1 MQIFRTAE
9 ELIRNAGAG
18 RNIIY
23 GAGWVGQIVCEFLQ
37 NKGVEVEAFAE
48 TRIKEKRTLR
58 KVPVLSLDDALNQ
71 NPFSKN
77 IILSVWK
84 PQYQAQMESELKKR
98 GIFSYYAI
106 SEALVYGL
114 IREIIKVDAEKSV
127 DIIRKNK
134 SQKVVGHLDTEYF
147 GAEHA
152 EKRLIINKI
161 EEASYIRLPWETAEI
176 TCIGTRLEEN
186 IIAYRQILEACYQ
199 PQIDISEI
207 DMIHTCNAVCAANRP
222 WIASFE
228 TKMPRMM
235 PQTAQEE
242 EYWRCLIDCM
252 KQPNCKALY
261 ALSQNA
267 YNIQKHSLMSKLS
280 FDDAET
286 IMRKT
291 KVLHPPQKI
300 LVTKEEFEKKHN
312 TQKIHFIFCGGSFFL
327 KGGREIIQ
335 ALSGFEGKYEFELTL
350 ISTLLYDDYFTRTPY
365 EEMIRCRDLIK
376 EKSWIHYYESLP
388 NAEVLEKCKEA
399 DVGLLPS
406 LADTYGYAILEM
418 QAAGCPVITSNVRA
432 MPEINNEECGWVCHL
447 PVNDLGFCLVH
458 DVTEWSPILDSELT
472 KCLQKIFEHPE
483 EIKKKGKKALERIRN
498 MHDPQK
504 YQNELRKNIF

>member
-1 MQIFRTAE
+1 M
-9 ELIRNAGAG
+9 
-18 RNIIY
+18 
-23 GAGWVGQIVCEFLQ
+23 GQIVCEFLQ
-37 NKGVEVEAFAE
+37 NEGVEVEAFAE
-48 TRIKEKRTLR
+48 TRIKGKRTLR
-58 KVPVLSLDDALNQ
+58 KIPVLSLEDALNQ
-71 NPFSKN
+71 NPSSNKN

-84 PQYQAQMESELKKR
+84 PQYQAQMESELRKR

-106 SEALVYGL
+106 SEVLVYGL

-134 SQKVVGHLDTEYF
+134 FRKIVGHLDTEYF
-147 GAEHA
+147 GTEHA

-161 EEASYIRLPWETAEI
+161 EGASYIRLPWETAEI

-207 DMIHTCNAVCAANRP
+207 DMIHTCNAVCVANRP

-228 TKMPRMM
+228 TMMPRMT
-235 PQTAQEE
+235 PQTEQEE
-242 EYWRCLIDCM
+242 EYWRRLIDCM
-252 KQPNCKALY
+252 KQPNCKAMY

-267 YNIQKHSLMSKLS
+267 YNIQKHSLMSKIS
-280 FDDAET
+280 FDDVET
-286 IMRKT
+286 IMKKT

-300 LVTKEEFEKKHN
+300 LVTEEELEKKHSMR
-312 TQKIHFIFCGGSFFL
+312 KIRFIFCGGLFFL
-327 KGGREIIQ
+327 KGREIIQ

-350 ISTLLYDDYFTRTPY
+350 ISALLYDDYFTGTPY

-376 EKSWIHYYESLP
+376 EKSWINYYESLP

-432 MPEINNEECGWVCHL
+432 MPEINNEECGWICHL
-447 PVNDLGFCLVH
+447 PVDNLGVCSVR
-458 DVTEWSPILDSELT
+458 DVKEWSPILNAELT
-472 KCLQKIFEHPE
+472 KCFQRIFEHPE

-504 YQNELRKNIF
+504 YQNELRKNLF

>member
-1 MQIFRTAE
+1 M
-9 ELIRNAGAG
+9 IRNAGAG

-134 SQKVVGHLDTEYF
+134 SQKIVGHLDTEYF

-161 EEASYIRLPWETAEI
+161 EGASYIRLPWETAEI
-176 TCIGTRLEEN
+176 TCIGTRLEED
-186 IIAYRQILEACYQ
+186 IAAYKQMLEACYQ

-207 DMIHTCNAVCAANRP
+207 DIIHTCNTVCVANRP

-228 TKMPRMM
+228 TMMPRMM
-235 PQTAQEE
+235 PQTDQEE
-242 EYWRCLIDCM
+242 EYWWRLIDCM
-252 KQPNCKALY
+252 KQPNCKAMY

-267 YNIQKHSLMSKLS
+267 YNIQKNTLMAKIS
-280 FDDAET
+280 FDDVET
-286 IMRKT
+286 IMKKT

-300 LVTKEEFEKKHN
+300 LVTEEEFEKKHN
-312 TQKIHFIFCGGSFFL
+312 MRKIHFIFCGGLFFL
-327 KGGREIIQ
+327 KGGREIVQ
-335 ALSGFEGKYEFELTL
+335 ALSRFERKYEFELTL

-388 NAEVLEKCKEA
+388 NEEVLEKCKEA